1 MTIIAFDVGKL
12 ELVGVRADKNG
23 IAKERFA
30 IPNESQAII
39 HFLQELQVK
48 YADAIIGS
56 EATAEY
62 HRELALQSMALGF
75 TFRLLNPILTKQFT
89 RHTIRKKKTDRT
101 DAEIIAKL
109 LAQGEGT
116 VLDNASLS
124 VFKSLNRQANGLNQ
138 LKKTLIAETRHLR
151 LICAQSG
158 TTVNVDLDHI
168 VRSLEDAVLALR
180 NQVSAGVDQKLKAL
194 LCTIPGVGNTLSCNF
209 ITEIGDV
216 RRFQNS
222 KALAAYAGLDPK
234 VKQSGIGLK
243 HNTKITKRGSPHLR
257 QSAYIAAYVAKRCDP
272 ELKQYFEKK
281 IKEGKR
287 YKEAAVATARKILYR
302 VYAVWKRKSPYVKYP
317 QQNLT

>member
-23 IAKERFA
+23 IAKDRFT
-30 IPNESQAII
+30 IPNQSQDIVQ
-39 HFLQELQVK
+39 FLQELQGRHP
-48 YADAIIGS
+48 DAIIGS

-62 HRELALQSMALGF
+62 HRELAMRSMAWGF
-75 TFRLLNPILTKQFT
+75 TFKLLNPILTKQFT

-116 VLDNASLS
+116 ILDNTSLS
-124 VFKSLNRQANGLNQ
+124 VFKSLNRQARGLNQ

-158 TTVNVDLDHI
+158 TAANVDLEHI
-168 VRSLEDAVLALR
+168 TQSLEEAVMTLR
-180 NQVSAGVDQKLKAL
+180 SQVSAGLDQQLKSL

-216 RRFQNS
+216 HRFKNS
-222 KALAAYAGLDPK
+222 KALIAYAGLDPK
-234 VKQSGIGLK
+234 VKQSGISLK

-257 QSAYIAAYVAKRCDP
+257 QSAYIAAYIAKRCDP
-272 ELKQYFEKK
+272 ELKQYFDKK
-281 IKEGKR
+281 LKEGKR
-287 YKEAAVATARKILYR
+287 YKEATVATARKILYR
-302 VYAVWKRKSPYVKYP
+302 VYAVWRRGTPYVQYP
-317 QQNLT
+317 Q

>member
-23 IAKERFA
+23 LIKDRFT
-30 IPNESQAII
+30 ISNQPLDITG
-39 HFLQELQVK
+39 FLQSLQRA
-48 YADAIIGS
+48 YPDAIVGS

-62 HRELALQSMALGF
+62 HRELAMQSLALGF
-75 TFRLLNPILTKQFT
+75 TFKLLNPILTKQFT

-116 VLDNASLS
+116 ILDHASLS
-124 VFKSLNRQANGLNQ
+124 VFKSLNRQANAVNQ
-138 LKKTLIAETRHLR
+138 LKKTLIAQTRHLR

-158 TTVNVDLDHI
+158 AAVNVDLESI
-168 VRSLEDAVLALR
+168 TRSLEDAVLALR
-180 NQVSAGVDQKLKAL
+180 SQVSAGLDQKLKSL
-194 LCTIPGVGNTLSCNF
+194 LCTIPGIGNTLSCNF
-209 ITEIGDV
+209 ITEIGNV
-216 RRFQNS
+216 HRFKNS
-222 KALAAYAGLDPK
+222 KALIAYAGLDPK

-257 QSAYIAAYVAKRCDP
+257 QSAYIAAYIAKRCDP
-272 ELKQYFEKK
+272 ELKEYFAKK
-281 IKEGKR
+281 LQEGKY
-287 YKEAAVATARKILYR
+287 YKEATVATARKILYR
-302 VYAVWKRKSPYVKYP
+302 VYAVWRRGTPYVKYP